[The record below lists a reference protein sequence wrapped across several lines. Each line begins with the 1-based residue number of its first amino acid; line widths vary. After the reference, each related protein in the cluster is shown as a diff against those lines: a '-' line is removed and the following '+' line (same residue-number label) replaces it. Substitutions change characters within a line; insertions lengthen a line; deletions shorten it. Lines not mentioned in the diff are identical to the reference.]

1 MFEIKKIISIFAF
14 RKLSQVTKIF
24 SMKIGRDI
32 YLNRLIERRHN
43 GRIKIISGVRRC
55 GKTYLLFTLYSE
67 WLASQGVSA
76 DKIIKI
82 NLEDRRNRELRN
94 PDKLLEFIDSKI
106 EGDEMHYVLIDEIQH
121 VPEFEDVLNS
131 YLQMPNVD
139 VYVTGSNARFLS
151 HDIITTFR
159 GRGDEVRVWPLSFSE
174 FSSAFERT
182 KEENLIEY
190 LHYGGLPETI
200 DMASPERKVA
210 FLKNIFDETYLRD
223 IKERYSIKHDEELE
237 ILFDV
242 VSSSVG
248 SLTNP
253 QKLANTFDSMRDS
266 DLSAVTIKRYLD
278 IICES
283 FLMEK
288 AVRYDVKGKKYIE
301 TPYKYYFV
309 DPGLRNA
316 RLNFRQ
322 PDYSHVMEN
331 VIYNELRIRGYNVDV
346 GVVPVVERDK
356 DGRQMRKQYEIDFV
370 CNLGSKRYY
379 LQSAW
384 RMESEAKVRQEEKSL
399 RIVDDSFKKIVVLGE
414 PTPVFRNE
422 AGITTMSIYDLLLND
437 NSLEL

>member
-1 MFEIKKIISIFAF
+1 
-14 RKLSQVTKIF
+14 
-24 SMKIGRDI
+24 MKIGRDI

>member
-1 MFEIKKIISIFAF
+1 M
-14 RKLSQVTKIF
+14 SQVTKKLN
-24 SMKIGRDI
+24 MKINRDI

-43 GRIKIISGVRRC
+43 GRIKIVSGVRRG
-55 GKTYLLFTLYSE
+55 GKTYLLFTIYSE
-67 WLASQGVSA
+67 WLQSEGVLPNQ
-76 DKIIKI
+76 IIKI
-82 NLEDRRNRELRN
+82 NLEDRRNKKLRD
-94 PDKLLEFIDSKI
+94 PDNLLEYIDSKI
-106 EGDEMHYVLIDEIQH
+106 QGDAMHYVLIDEIQH
-121 VPEFEDVLNS
+121 VAEFEDVLNS

-139 VYVTGSNARFLS
+139 VYVTGSNSRFLS
-151 HDIITTFR
+151 HDVITTFR

-174 FSSAFERT
+174 YSSAFNRT

-190 LHYGGLPETI
+190 LHYGGLPETVVM
-200 DMASPERKVA
+200 DNPETKVS

-223 IKERYSIKHDEELE
+223 IKERYKIIHDEELE
-237 ILFDV
+237 ILFNI

-253 QKLANTFDSMRDS
+253 KKLANTFATINNSNLS
-266 DLSAVTIKRYLD
+266 DVTIKRYLD

-288 AVRYDVKGKKYIE
+288 AIRFDVKGKKYIE

-309 DPGLRNA
+309 DSGLRNA

-331 VIYNELRIRGYNVDV
+331 IIYNELRIRGFNVDV
-346 GVVPVVERDK
+346 GVVPVVIRNK
-356 DGRQMRKQYEIDFV
+356 DGRQIRKQYEIDFV

-379 LQSAW
+379 IQSAW
-384 RMESEAKVRQEEKSL
+384 RMESEAKIYQEENSL
-399 RIVDDSFKKIVVLGE
+399 RSVDDSFKKIVVLGE
-414 PTPVFRNE
+414 HTPIYRNE
-422 AGITTMSIYDLLLND
+422 AGITTISIYDFLLNE

>member
-1 MFEIKKIISIFAF
+1 
-14 RKLSQVTKIF
+14 
-24 SMKIGRDI
+24 MKISRDI

-94 PDKLLEFIDSKI
+94 PDTLLEFIDSKI

-121 VPEFEDVLNS
+121 VPEFEDVINS

-151 HDIITTFR
+151 RDIITTFR

-200 DMASPERKVA
+200 DMANPERKVA

-223 IKERYSIKHDEELE
+223 IKERYNIKHDEELE

-288 AVRYDVKGKKYIE
+288 SVRYDVKGKKYIE

-356 DGRQMRKQYEIDFV
+356 GGRQIRKQYEIDFV

-379 LQSAW
+379 IQSAW
-384 RMESEAKVRQEEKSL
+384 RMESEAKARQEEKSL
-399 RIVDDSFKKIVVLGE
+399 RVVDDSFKKIIVLGE
-414 PTPVFRNE
+414 PTPIFRNE

>member
-1 MFEIKKIISIFAF
+1 
-14 RKLSQVTKIF
+14 
-24 SMKIGRDI
+24 MKIGRDI

-82 NLEDRRNRELRN
+82 NPEDRRNRELRN
-94 PDKLLEFIDSKI
+94 PDTLLEFIDSKI

-121 VPEFEDVLNS
+121 VPEFEDVINS

-151 HDIITTFR
+151 RDIITTFR

-200 DMASPERKVA
+200 DMANPERKVA

-223 IKERYSIKHDEELE
+223 IKERYNIKHDEELE

-288 AVRYDVKGKKYIE
+288 SVRYDVKGKKYIE

-356 DGRQMRKQYEIDFV
+356 DGRQIRKQYEIDFV

-379 LQSAW
+379 IQSAW
-384 RMESEAKVRQEEKSL
+384 RMESEATVRQEEKSL
-399 RIVDDSFKKIVVLGE
+399 RVVDD
-414 PTPVFRNE
+414 
-422 AGITTMSIYDLLLND
+422 
-437 NSLEL
+437 

>member
-1 MFEIKKIISIFAF
+1 
-14 RKLSQVTKIF
+14 
-24 SMKIGRDI
+24 MKIGRDI

-384 RMESEAKVRQEEKSL
+384 RIESEAKVRQEEKSL

>member
-1 MFEIKKIISIFAF
+1 
-14 RKLSQVTKIF
+14 
-24 SMKIGRDI
+24 MKIGRDI

-384 RMESEAKVRQEEKSL
+384 RMESEAKVRQEEQSL

>member
-1 MFEIKKIISIFAF
+1 
-14 RKLSQVTKIF
+14 
-24 SMKIGRDI
+24 MKIGRDI

-151 HDIITTFR
+151 RDIITTFR

-200 DMASPERKVA
+200 DMANPERKVA

-223 IKERYSIKHDEELE
+223 IKERYNIKHDEELE

-356 DGRQMRKQYEIDFV
+356 DGRQIRKQYEIDFV

-399 RIVDDSFKKIVVLGE
+399 RVVDDSFKKIIVLGE

>member
-1 MFEIKKIISIFAF
+1 
-14 RKLSQVTKIF
+14 
-24 SMKIGRDI
+24 MKISRDI

-67 WLASQGVSA
+67 WLASQGVGA

-94 PDKLLEFIDSKI
+94 PDTLLEFIDSKI

-151 HDIITTFR
+151 RDIITTFR

-200 DMASPERKVA
+200 DMANPERKVA

-223 IKERYSIKHDEELE
+223 IKERYNIKHDEELG

-288 AVRYDVKGKKYIE
+288 SVRYDVKGKKYIE

-356 DGRQMRKQYEIDFV
+356 DGRQIRKQYEIDFV

-379 LQSAW
+379 IQSAW

-399 RIVDDSFKKIVVLGE
+399 RVVDDSFKKIIVLGE